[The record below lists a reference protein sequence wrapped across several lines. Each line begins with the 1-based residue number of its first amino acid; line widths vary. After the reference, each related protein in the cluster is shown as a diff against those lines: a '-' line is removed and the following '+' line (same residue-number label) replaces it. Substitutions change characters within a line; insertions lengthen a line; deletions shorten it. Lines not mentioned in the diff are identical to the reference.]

1 MYHSKVSSHER
12 ASCLVDTNLALVQS
26 FFDPQPPSSAGASVF
41 LLRMI
46 MHNWPDAECERI
58 LSHVRVAAAEGNP
71 NAKLVIVDSILM
83 YACREV
89 AVGEGENTGEIE
101 GLSQKDA
108 MAPEPLL
115 ANWGSAN
122 ALAYKLDIQV
132 CIFNVNSLI
141 GERTILMV

>member
-1 MYHSKVSSHER
+1 
-12 ASCLVDTNLALVQS
+12 
-26 FFDPQPPSSAGASVF
+26 
-41 LLRMI
+41 

-71 NAKLVIVDSILM
+71 DTKLVIVDSILM

-132 CIFNVNSLI
+132 CFFNVNSLI

>member
-1 MYHSKVSSHER
+1 MYRSKVSSHER
-12 ASCLVDTNLALVQS
+12 ASCLVDTNSALVQS
-26 FFDPQPPSSAGASVF
+26 FFDTQPSSSAGASVF

-58 LSHVRVAAAEGNP
+58 LSHVRVAAAGNP
-71 NAKLVIVDSILM
+71 DAKLVIVDSILM

-89 AVGEGENTGEIE
+89 AVGEGESAGGIE

-132 CIFNVNSLI
+132 CNFNINSLV
-141 GERTILMV
+141 GERAILMD